1 MYCIETVLAATV
13 AFKDYKFKEW
23 SIDGA
28 NILRQLDCNTFQVFR
43 ANISIMHDSQ
53 FIKYME
59 SFSLLGNH
67 VKNTENK
74 TVKQIIDNV
83 IIKRKILFPL
93 MGAKKE
99 VEKLSQ
105 DTKDAK
111 KKAIA
116 YKSQFSKSDEDVN
129 VIKIN
134 RLEDQILS
142 MKQKLDNTLKV
153 YREGRNELIE
163 LEAKRRR
170 LYENLVNMDDY
181 PIL

>member
-1 MYCIETVLAATV
+1 
-13 AFKDYKFKEW
+13 
-23 SIDGA
+23 
-28 NILRQLDCNTFQVFR
+28 
-43 ANISIMHDSQ
+43 
-53 FIKYME
+53 
-59 SFSLLGNH
+59 
-67 VKNTENK
+67 
-74 TVKQIIDNV
+74 
-83 IIKRKILFPL
+83 